1 MTSNLN
7 IYSHIFS
14 EDVKNVTV
22 LHLSQ
27 FLFHDLQRDIQIVSM
42 KIMSFI
48 SFLIVAKLTRFYA
61 EAFFQKAVYQ
71 IYCKKVMREHGG
83 NF

>member
-1 MTSNLN
+1 MTFNLN

-27 FLFHDLQRDIQIVSM
+27 FLFHDLQRDVQIVFM

-48 SFLIVAKLTRFYA
+48 SFLIVATVIRFYS
-61 EAFFQKAVYQ
+61 EALS
-71 IYCKKVMREHGG
+71 KKQFIRSIAKS
-83 NF
+83 